1 MKNQENLRN
10 FRRMLM
16 IPGAFA
22 CALLMTACM
31 DNTAM
36 DMATQTP
43 QATQNM
49 TNAPVITTAP
59 TQTNPMQ
66 DMNPSA
72 APAAAGVTSMSD
84 AMKMAEKIEEEL
96 ERLSEVDDAQVAL
109 AGTTAVVAL
118 EFDDQYQSGLDQR
131 LKDIVSERVKG
142 VVKDIEDVII
152 TEEPELFTRIED
164 LGDKLDA
171 NGAMDDLK
179 TELDAII
186 QKIKGAMA

>member
-1 MKNQENLRN
+1 
-10 FRRMLM
+10 
-16 IPGAFA
+16 
-22 CALLMTACM
+22 
-31 DNTAM
+31 
-36 DMATQTP
+36 
-43 QATQNM
+43 
-49 TNAPVITTAP
+49 
-59 TQTNPMQ
+59 
-66 DMNPSA
+66 
-72 APAAAGVTSMSD
+72 MSD

>member
-1 MKNQENLRN
+1 
-10 FRRMLM
+10 M

-59 TQTNPMQ
+59 AQTNPMQ